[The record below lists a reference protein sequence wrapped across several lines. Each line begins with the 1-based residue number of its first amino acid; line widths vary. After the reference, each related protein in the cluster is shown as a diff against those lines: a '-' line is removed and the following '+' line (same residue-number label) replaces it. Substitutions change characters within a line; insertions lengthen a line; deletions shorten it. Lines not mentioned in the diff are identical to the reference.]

1 MEDYPR
7 YLGEDL
13 RQFARQVFLHYEMT
27 EDDAAIA
34 AEVIVDADLRGID
47 SHGLAHLTT
56 HKSYSPGL
64 KSAMVNPKPKPRI
77 IRETPTTAVVD
88 SDAGFGMVVAYR
100 AMEMAIRK
108 AKENSIGIVVVTK
121 GHHLGAAG
129 YYSMMALPHDMI
141 GISMTNTWPAV
152 PPTLGREQRLGT
164 NPISLAAPT
173 NKEPPFVLDM
183 ATSVVAQGKLEI
195 ARRKGASIP
204 AGWAVDEDGN
214 PITDPNDY
222 WKGGALNP
230 LGSTPELSSY
240 KGYGL
245 AVMVDILAGVL
256 SGVGYGATLSSEE
269 RISGFFF
276 AAIRIDSFR
285 PIDEF
290 KAMMDDMI
298 RTLRDTPPAP
308 GEERVLV
315 AGLKEHETF
324 QERSKHGIP
333 LHSQVVDSLKELAQ
347 ELGLP
352 FPPPH

>member
-1 MEDYPR
+1 MENYPR
-7 YLGEDL
+7 YMGEDL
-13 RQFARQVFLHYEMT
+13 RQFARQAFLHYEMP
-27 EDDAAIA
+27 EDDATIA

-56 HKSYSPGL
+56 HKSYAMGL
-64 KSAMVNPKPKPRI
+64 KSGMVNPKTELQI
-77 IRETPTTAVVD
+77 ARETSTTALLD
-88 SDAGFGMVVAYR
+88 SGGGFGMVVAYR
-100 AMEMAIRK
+100 AMEMAINK

-152 PPTLGREQRLGT
+152 PPTFGREQRLGT
-164 NPISLAAPT
+164 NPISLAAPAD
-173 NKEPPFVLDM
+173 KEPPFVLDM

-204 AGWAVDEDGN
+204 AGWAVDQDGN

-222 WKGGALNP
+222 WKDGALNP
-230 LGSTPELSSY
+230 LGSSAELSSY

-256 SGVGYGATLSSEE
+256 SGVGYGAMLSSEK
-269 RISGFFF
+269 RISGYFFG
-276 AAIRIDSFR
+276 AIRIDSFR
-285 PIDEF
+285 PVNEF

-298 RTLRDTPPAP
+298 RTLRETPPMP
-308 GEERVLV
+308 GEKRVLV

-324 QERSKHGIP
+324 QERSEHGIP
-333 LHSQVVDSLKELAQ
+333 LHPQVVDSLRGLAQ
-347 ELGLP
+347 ELDLP
-352 FPPPH
+352 FPSPR